1 MNPTRKIYYLSHCDT
16 CLRILHELRSLD
28 EFVFQDIKEDPITEE
43 ELETLKQSTGKYE
56 LLFIK
61 RAKLYKER
69 NLNKQSLTEE
79 DFKKLILEH
88 YTFLKRPIV
97 VIGERVISGNATKI
111 IKDARKLL

>member
-56 LLFIK
+56 LLFNK

-69 NLNKQSLTEE
+69 NLNKQSLTE
-79 DFKKLILEH
+79 EH

>member
-1 MNPTRKIYYLSHCDT
+1 MTPTKKIYYLSSCDT
-16 CLRILHELRSLD
+16 CQRILHELRTLED
-28 EFVFQDIKEDPITEE
+28 FIFQDVKEEPICEND
-43 ELETLKQSTGKYE
+43 LDFLKNFTGKYE
-56 LLFIK
+56 LLFNK

>member
-56 LLFIK
+56 LLFNK

-88 YTFLKRPIV
+88 YTFLKRPSV

>member
-28 EFVFQDIKEDPITEE
+28 QFVFQDIKEDPITEE

-56 LLFIK
+56 LLFNK

-69 NLNKQSLTEE
+69 NLNKQSLTGRG
-79 DFKKLILEH
+79 FQKTYFRALYLPKTPYCSNWRTCYI
-88 YTFLKRPIV
+88 
-97 VIGERVISGNATKI
+97 
-111 IKDARKLL
+111 RKCH